1 MYVWIDYNH
10 RLFDSQMGSVFIKP
24 TIRYQNGQLGNPDYS
39 RMKFELTTEIKF
51 K

>member
-1 MYVWIDYNH
+1 VILDQY
-10 RLFDSQMGSVFIKP
+10 RLKP
-24 TIRYQNGQLGNPDYS
+24 TVRLLNKKDDDSEYT